1 MLFRSIIALL
11 LPIKQN
17 NEPVGRERER
27 GEGRGKEGG
36 EGEGEGEREKGR
48 EGETERGRGREGE
61 MERESERVLDWV
73 SYNFGCVSMEKF
85 VHKMMILK

>member
-11 LPIKQN
+11 LLIKQN
-17 NEPVGRERER
+17 NEPVGREGEGSEGREGKRER
-27 GEGRGKEGG
+27 GRGG
-36 EGEGEGEREKGR
+36 ERGGRREGEREKER
-48 EGETERGRGREGE
+48 EGER
-61 MERESERVLDWV
+61 ERVLDWV